1 MFDHTA
7 NFAASN
13 ILSIKMRIFSITQ
26 IWTRYIRFFIQH
38 YVFVKYTK
46 SLSNIDT
53 ATALQIDS
61 TPIVVQWWYDWD
73 WISSS
78 ATLFSNQMLQWTF
91 ISSPSFLFMTT
102 TQKRDYNDEKRCKM
116 HVFLSTDFILFFLCN
131 QHTSLAVVVRN
142 KG

>member
-13 ILSIKMRIFSITQ
+13 ILSIKMSIISITQ
-26 IWTRYIRFFIQH
+26 IWKKYIRFVIQ
-38 YVFVKYTK
+38 
-46 SLSNIDT
+46 
-53 ATALQIDS
+53 QIGKKH
-61 TPIVVQWWYDWD
+61 PGYDWD
-73 WISSS
+73 WISTS
-78 ATLFSNQMLQWTF
+78 ATLISNQMLQWTF

-142 KG
+142 NG